1 MSAGIRSANL
11 VVIIPRTLVLA
22 TPIIMAVLCM
32 LASVLA
38 LRRVRKLE
46 PGMVF
51 R

>member
-1 MSAGIRSANL
+1 MIVPIEL
-11 VVIIPRTLVLA
+11 LIA
-22 TPIIMAVLCM
+22 TPLVMIVLCVV
-32 LASVLA
+32 ASVLA

>member
-1 MSAGIRSANL
+1 VPL
-11 VVIIPRTLVLA
+11 VMTA
-22 TPIIMAVLCM
+22 LCM
-32 LASVLA
+32 LASFLA